1 MAVEVARH
9 FNQAIRWTFMMELD
23 LVAVRRLLDYA
34 ALEPEERAGSRGDK
48 LDGSLEF
55 DSVQM
60 RYQAHLEPA
69 LNDLSFKINKGEKVA
84 VVGRTGAGKSSLFQV
99 L

>member
-1 MAVEVARH
+1 
-9 FNQAIRWTFMMELD
+9 MMELD

-55 DSVQM
+55 ANV
-60 RYQAHLEPA
+60 
-69 LNDLSFKINKGEKVA
+69 
-84 VVGRTGAGKSSLFQV
+84 
-99 L
+99 